1 MKKVKGMLL
10 MMGCLLIFTGCNN
23 QEKTVNILDEA
34 SREVDE
40 MDLTEKEDNANKSV
54 ENLNTTEVDSGISE
68 GSKGEVIEI
77 TEKMYVTY
85 INDIYTNLENYKGK
99 KIKLE
104 GMFTSAYDERSK
116 ETYYFVYRTGP
127 GCCGNDG
134 SMCGFEFTTTDKIP
148 MENDWI
154 EVTGTLDAYEQDD
167 FLYLTLRDSQVV
179 IKEERGLEVVYQ

>member
-1 MKKVKGMLL
+1 MKKLKSMWL

-23 QEKTVNILDEA
+23 PAETVKTSEETDYVAGEMAFDEVQG
-34 SREVDE
+34 SS
-40 MDLTEKEDNANKSV
+40 NKSI
-54 ENLNTTEVDSGISE
+54 ENLKLEEVTLEKSE
-68 GSKGEVIEI
+68 GEVIEI

-104 GMFTSAYDERSK
+104 GMFTSTYDESTK

-134 SMCGFEFTTTDKIP
+134 SMCGFEFTTTDTIP
-148 MENDWI
+148 TENDWI
-154 EVTGTLDAYEQDD
+154 EVTGTLDSYEQDG
-167 FLYLTLRDSQVV
+167 FIYLTLRDSQVV
-179 IKEERGLEVVYQ
+179 VKEERGLEVVYQ